1 MNRLSKKDIC
11 NLPALIKKS
20 APDGQEGTVG
30 PFFAAFRSLSRYVV
44 GTSKGC
50 PAWVLKLHFAVKKKE
65 ISFVNF
71 VACKTK
77 PSLSYEAGT
86 HFGTKSIKSFAWSS

>member
-1 MNRLSKKDIC
+1 M
-11 NLPALIKKS
+11 
-20 APDGQEGTVG
+20 G

-71 VACKTK
+71 VACKTI
-77 PSLSYEAGT
+77 PSLSYEART
-86 HFGTKSIKSFAWSS
+86 NFGTKSIKSFAWSS

>member
-20 APDGQEGTVG
+20 APDGQLVCPQEGTVG

-77 PSLSYEAGT
+77 PSL
-86 HFGTKSIKSFAWSS
+86 